1 LTPLHLLFRLDAQD
15 PAIVPHHF
23 PEKRMRT
30 LALSVLLSLAGA
42 DAMLAQVEGFRLL
55 FPADSTTITE
65 DDQRAIFDL
74 LGYGVSADGTDLED
88 RVMGCGAIY
97 ARADEEDL
105 NGDGVP
111 EVFVLG
117 GNSCTSGMD
126 GSSLMLFIKNAEGA
140 WVTNLGFPA
149 GGWTR
154 LEATNL
160 EYPDLAIGGA
170 GFCEAVYRWDGS
182 MYQHHGNRETE
193 PGGCD
198 GIG

>member
-1 LTPLHLLFRLDAQD
+1 
-15 PAIVPHHF
+15 
-23 PEKRMRT
+23 MRT
-30 LALSVLLSLAGA
+30 LALSVLLSLAAA
-42 DAMLAQVEGFRLL
+42 DGMRAQVEGFRLL
-55 FPADSTTITE
+55 FPADSTTIAE

-74 LGYGVSADGTDLED
+74 LGYGVSADGSGLED
-88 RVMGCGAIY
+88 RAMGCGSIY
-97 ARADEEDL
+97 ARAEEEDL
-105 NGDGVP
+105 NGDGIP

-117 GNSCTSGMD
+117 GNTCTSGMD
-126 GSSLMLFIKNAEGA
+126 GSSLMLFIKNPEGA
-140 WVTNLGFPA
+140 WVMNLGFPA

-160 EYPDLAIGGA
+160 GYFDLAIGGA

-182 MYQHHGNRETE
+182 LYQHHGNRETE